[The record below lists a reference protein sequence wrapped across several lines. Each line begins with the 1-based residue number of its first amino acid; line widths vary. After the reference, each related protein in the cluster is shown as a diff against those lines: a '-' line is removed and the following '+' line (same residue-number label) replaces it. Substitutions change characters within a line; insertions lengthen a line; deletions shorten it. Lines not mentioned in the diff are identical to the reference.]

1 MKYCEA
7 HSKREKFRVETADAL
22 NYLLGQ
28 YIGLAIR
35 APKKFPD
42 KPFLS
47 HTQEKK
53 MVPITDDVLLKTAT
67 LLGAK
72 INGNDSR

>member
-1 MKYCEA
+1 M
-7 HSKREKFRVETADAL
+7 
-22 NYLLGQ
+22 LGQ
-28 YIGLAIR
+28 YIGLAIG

-47 HTQEKK
+47 STQEKK
-53 MVPITDDVLLKTAT
+53 MMPITDDVLLKTAT